1 MTEILVDVPKMEEY
15 LNENS
20 PQTQTVEC
28 PLEEHFA
35 PDIYVR
41 QLTMPAGTFVL
52 GATHL
57 TEHLNVVISG
67 SARVVMGDEIVEIK
81 APCTF
86 KSEAGVQKI
95 LHITEDCI
103 WQTVHSNPEN
113 ITDTEVLS
121 ARLVDY
127 TNTKVPIESVNKL
140 LCPSLPQ
147 H

>member
-15 LNENS
+15 LNDTS

-28 PLEEHFA
+28 PLEEYFA

-41 QLTMPAGTFVL
+41 QVTMPAGTFVL
-52 GATHL
+52 GAKHL

-67 SARVVMGDEIVEIK
+67 SARVVMDDEIVEIK

-95 LHITEDCI
+95 LHVTEDCI

-140 LCPSLPQ
+140 LWLG
-147 H
+147 

>member
-1 MTEILVDVPKMEEY
+1 MTENLVDI
-15 LNENS
+15 
-20 PQTQTVEC
+20 PQTRNVEC
-28 PLEEHFA
+28 PLEEYFA

-41 QLTMPAGTFVL
+41 QVTMPAGTFVL

-67 SARVVMGDEIVEIK
+67 SARVVVGDEIVEIK

-95 LHITEDCI
+95 LHITEDCT

-113 ITDTEVLS
+113 ITDTKVLEDK
-121 ARLVDY
+121 LVDY
-127 TNTKVPIESVNKL
+127 TNSRIPLESVNKL
-140 LCPSLPQ
+140 LCPSSQ
-147 H
+147 QQ